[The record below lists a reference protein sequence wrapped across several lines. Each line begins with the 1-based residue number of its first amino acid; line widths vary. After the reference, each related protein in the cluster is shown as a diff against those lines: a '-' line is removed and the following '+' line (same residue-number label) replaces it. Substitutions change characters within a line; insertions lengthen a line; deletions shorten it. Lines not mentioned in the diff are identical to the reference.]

1 VLLPTPAPLST
12 VTTPASTSGSLVT
25 FGMTPVA
32 PGSSAVTVNM
42 SSQSQ
47 NATLVY
53 QVDRRAGITTITA
66 QDITQPSVLN
76 TVMANLNSGAL
87 VKVYGVPQLADLQ
100 AYVLFYYTFDTA
112 QNAPSN

>member
-1 VLLPTPAPLST
+1 
-12 VTTPASTSGSLVT
+12 
-25 FGMTPVA
+25 
-32 PGSSAVTVNM
+32 M